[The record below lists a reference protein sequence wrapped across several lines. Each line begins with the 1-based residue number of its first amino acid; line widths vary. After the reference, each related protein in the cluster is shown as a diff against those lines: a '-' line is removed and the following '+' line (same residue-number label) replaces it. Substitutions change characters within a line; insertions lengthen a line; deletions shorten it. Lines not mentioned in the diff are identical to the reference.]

1 LPLAE
6 AMPIMRRIPNI
17 TRNIASRCVTAR
29 VTRAGQ
35 LHARNFGLAE
45 FRTWT
50 AAEKAASAWLKKLK
64 PKLPA
69 ATPAKGRMTQR
80 NASGIVGVQLKHSKR
95 RGHDHYAW
103 QAFWPDKPGGIS
115 WGIVKYG
122 ETQAFACAA
131 IARKLETA
139 DRRVIEKKYL
149 RLKGTA
155 ELRAILKRRKLSPP

>member
-1 LPLAE
+1 
-6 AMPIMRRIPNI
+6 MRRVSNI
-17 TRNIASRCVTAR
+17 TRNIASRCVTVR

-50 AAEKAASAWLKKLK
+50 AAEKAASAWLEKLK

-69 ATPAKGRMTQR
+69 PTPVKGRMTQR
-80 NASGIVGVQLKHSKR
+80 NSSGIVGVQLKHSKR

-103 QAFWPDKPGGIS
+103 QACWPGKPGGIC
-115 WGIVKYG
+115 WGITKYG
-122 ETQAFACAA
+122 NERAFACAA
-131 IARKLETA
+131 IARKLETI

-149 RLKGTA
+149 RLKGTPA
-155 ELRAILKRRKLSPP
+155 LRAILRRRKLSPP